1 MKQNDLVI
9 YIKDKKPIIYIIEDI
24 IDDLVHLKGYSHR
37 VKMTATLSELTYAPA
52 EMKQAE
58 DNVTN
63 KYLNVITKSK
73 KERNNRKVLTG
84 RILHIDGDQ
93 EYLNSCMS
101 LYEEIGI
108 PAEGIYTDEKTIKDK
123 IEDIVLQITP
133 DIVVI
138 TGHDTYNGKGR
149 KELNNYENTKEFMET
164 VRKIRR
170 HFNSDSMCV
179 IVGACASNF
188 EALIA
193 SGANFASSP
202 NRINIHTYDP
212 AVIAI
217 KAASTSCEKTID
229 FNACIKLI
237 ENGREA
243 FGGIET
249 KGKMKILL

>member
-24 IDDLVHLKGYSHR
+24 KDNLVSLKGYSHR
-37 VKMTATLSELTYAPA
+37 VKLTADISELTYATE
-52 EMKQAE
+52 EMKQLE
-58 DNVTN
+58 DSVTT
-63 KYLNVITKSK
+63 KYQTTITKSK

-108 PAEGIYTDEKTIKDK
+108 SAEGIYVDEKEIKDK
-123 IEDIVLQITP
+123 IEDLVLQITP

-138 TGHDTYNGKGR
+138 TGHDMYNGKGR
-149 KELNNYENTKEFMET
+149 KELNNYENTKEFMDT
-164 VRKIRR
+164 VRRIRR
-170 HFNSDSMCV
+170 HFNSDAICV

-217 KAASTSCEKTID
+217 KVASTSCEKTID
-229 FNACIKLI
+229 FNTCIKLI